1 MGSMSRHWDVP
12 AILTTLLMVFAICYT
27 LTRVGS
33 RVPASPLGRMR
44 ALAFAIAAFGLC
56 TFFVPLARTDPSV
69 LGRTEWSGLNLMA
82 QVVAKNLPFS
92 PVAFDVAAAYLL
104 MLTALLVLF
113 LPRPRKLL
121 LVITVLGVVCS
132 GWALEMGHD
141 LLFQWFIRSGI
152 AIQILKVSYAPAMYA
167 IEIVMSALLLIS
179 VSE

>member
-1 MGSMSRHWDVP
+1 
-12 AILTTLLMVFAICYT
+12 
-27 LTRVGS
+27 
-33 RVPASPLGRMR
+33 
-44 ALAFAIAAFGLC
+44 
-56 TFFVPLARTDPSV
+56 
-69 LGRTEWSGLNLMA
+69 MA